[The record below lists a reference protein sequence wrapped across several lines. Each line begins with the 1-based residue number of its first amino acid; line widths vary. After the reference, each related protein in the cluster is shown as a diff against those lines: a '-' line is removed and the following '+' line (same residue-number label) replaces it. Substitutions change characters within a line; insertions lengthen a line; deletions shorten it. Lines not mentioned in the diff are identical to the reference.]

1 MPRSPRSCASPRPP
15 SRPTSRTSCA
25 SSAPGTEPRRQ
36 RDTSAAEA
44 ANNDERRHGSDTAI
58 LRSPSKQGALTDSHP
73 VLGIATAPT
82 SCDIRDWI
90 RRELA
95 NAPSLARR
103 RQGCGHLIQ
112 GCGHGTRANL
122 RRARRL
128 ISCRGCRSR
137 WSSTRGATGGDGKT
151 VGTNMFGLRCR
162 RLLFFA
168 IGSLAVLA
176 PDGLAAAP
184 RSSGPLAALQSASVH
199 RKRCGSLFPMR
210 PAAADLARTTRP
222 FPWGV
227 ARLVGLSSRCS
238 HAGCRITAP
247 ARAGV
252 GARELLG
259 LDR

>member
-1 MPRSPRSCASPRPP
+1 MIFV
-15 SRPTSRTSCA
+15 T
-25 SSAPGTEPRRQ
+25 
-36 RDTSAAEA
+36 
-44 ANNDERRHGSDTAI
+44 
-58 LRSPSKQGALTDSHP
+58 
-73 VLGIATAPT
+73 
-82 SCDIRDWI
+82 WI

-128 ISCRGCRSR
+128 ISCGGCRSR
-137 WSSTRGATGGDGKT
+137 WSSTRGAKGSDGKT
-151 VGTNMFGLRCR
+151 VGTNMFGPRCR

-184 RSSGPLAALQSASVH
+184 RSSGPLAPCS
-199 RKRCGSLFPMR
+199 
-210 PAAADLARTTRP
+210 PAAFTGSVAAHSSRCVQQPPTSRELRGPSRG
-222 FPWGV
+222 GV

-238 HAGCRITAP
+238 QAGCRITAP
-247 ARAGV
+247 AHARV

-259 LDR
+259 FPARSHHGGGRIRTFEG